1 MDERTPGR
9 GVSITSSG
17 DTVWTFTLEGKGL
30 PSEGEF
36 YVRMPVK
43 SVYVPK
49 IKDGVCIYHAVNG
62 TTSLADHL
70 LRPNSDSTH
79 VDAITALL
87 ESGTAVGA
95 SSKPLTWDVQ
105 QRFLS
110 FVKTAGHCIWRRS
123 VIESLFSASE
133 LQSFQKLIGAADEET
148 LAPGLG
154 RFIVESD
161 DVVGLLLPCGSGFS
175 SASMVFRLSEE
186 LLSFKIAGRKV
197 DQSLLNSSARM
208 LKLLAP
214 EIACELS
221 VDLIKANLVAH
232 MHRAKND
239 HVLSQNEGSALVQWA
254 DLFLRELTS
263 IYLKEVNNVT
273 CD

>member
-30 PSEGEF
+30 PSEDEF

-95 SSKPLTWDVQ
+95 SSKPLTWTYNNGFCRSSK
-105 QRFLS
+105 QRG
-110 FVKTAGHCIWRRS
+110 T
-123 VIESLFSASE
+123 
-133 LQSFQKLIGAADEET
+133 
-148 LAPGLG
+148 
-154 RFIVESD
+154 
-161 DVVGLLLPCGSGFS
+161 
-175 SASMVFRLSEE
+175 VF
-186 LLSFKIAGRKV
+186 GG
-197 DQSLLNSSARM
+197 
-208 LKLLAP
+208 
-214 EIACELS
+214 
-221 VDLIKANLVAH
+221 VA
-232 MHRAKND
+232 
-239 HVLSQNEGSALVQWA
+239 L
-254 DLFLRELTS
+254 
-263 IYLKEVNNVT
+263 
-273 CD
+273 